1 MITRDRE
8 FSSSLGHSSSGYR
21 DWALFLP
28 ESRGWKEKWR
38 RGGERESL
46 DGQTDK
52 IVFCIDS
59 L

>member
-38 RGGERESL
+38 GGGEREP
-46 DGQTDK
+46 GRTETDK